1 MITMKSAI
9 RTALINEDALV
20 KLLGGQRVYAVRAPD
35 ANEYPRITFF
45 EITNFDANYAD
56 DAAYSSRMVYQMD
69 IWSKEN
75 PDPVAVEVDR
85 VMKSIGFSRA
95 GGADF
100 YEDDTQVFHRA
111 LRYGITKEVDG

>member
-35 ANEYPRITFF
+35 ANEYPRITYF
-45 EITNFDANYAD
+45 EMTNFDANHAD
-56 DAAYSSRMVYQMD
+56 DQVYSSRMVYQMD

>member
-9 RTALINEDALV
+9 KTALTSDTTLTE
-20 KLLGGQRVYAVRAPD
+20 KLGGSRVYAVKAPNAD
-35 ANEYPRITFF
+35 EYPRITFF